1 MVNERGCHVK
11 KVMLAATALSLA
23 FPAAAEARR
32 KAPPPPP
39 PAPVRVVPSDP
50 VQAFYFHHNEA
61 PLWFRNGETRAA
73 LAKLPALLRRAQV
86 EGLAT
91 GPQLA
96 AQVEAATL
104 RAASGGTPADLRA
117 AELLAS
123 NAWVA
128 YVQTIRKAPAGMLFG
143 YPQLAPQ
150 GTRPDQILLTAAAAP
165 SLSQHLDKV
174 ATPNSTY
181 AQLRD
186 AAWAAQQTNPAG
198 GTDGRLLAN
207 LERARVLPS
216 GGRYILVNAA
226 NARLTMF
233 ENGQPVDSMK
243 VVVGKQESPTP
254 MIASM
259 IFYAT
264 FNPYWNVPGNLILK
278 NVGPKALKGGETYL
292 KSQGFEVMSDWTDNA
307 SVVPPSSVDWAAVAS
322 GSKQIRVRQLP
333 GPTNSM
339 GRLKFNFRNS
349 EDIYLHDT
357 PQKEYFAKSVRTLSN
372 GCIRLEDAKRLGR
385 WLMQAEP
392 VPPTAQPELH
402 VKLPQGVP
410 VYVTYL
416 TVQPEGGK
424 LTYLTDHYGWDG
436 RPDRQVAASTQA
448 VRPGL

>member
-1 MVNERGCHVK
+1 VK
-11 KVMLAATALSLA
+11 QLILAATMLSALA
-23 FPAAAEARR
+23 VPAAADARKR
-32 KAPPPPP
+32 PAAPAPA
-39 PAPVRVVPSDP
+39 PAPVRVVPADP
-50 VQAFYFHHNEA
+50 VEAYYFHRGDA
-61 PLWFRNGETRAA
+61 PIWFRNADSRAA
-73 LAKLPALLRRAQV
+73 AAKLPALLRRAQV

-104 RAASGGTPADLRA
+104 RAATSNAPADIRA

-123 NAWVA
+123 NAWVT
-128 YVQTIRKAPAGMLFG
+128 YVQLLKKAPAGMLFG

-150 GTRPDQILLTAAAAP
+150 GSRPDQILLTAAAAP
-165 SLSQHLDKV
+165 SLSLHLDRV
-174 ATPNSTY
+174 ASPNATY

-186 AAWAAQQTNPAG
+186 AAWAGFQANPSAG
-198 GTDGRLLAN
+198 VDGRLLAN
-207 LERARVLPS
+207 LERARVLPT

-226 NARLTMF
+226 DARLTMYD
-233 ENGQPVDSMK
+233 NGQPVDSMK

-259 IFYAT
+259 IFYTT
-264 FNPYWNVPGNLILK
+264 FNPYWNVPGNLIVK
-278 NVGPKALKGGETYL
+278 NVGPKALKNGETYL
-292 KSQGFEVMSDWTDNA
+292 KSQGFEVMSDWTENA
-307 SVVPPSSVDWAAVAS
+307 TVVPASSVDWAAVAS
-322 GSKQIRVRQLP
+322 GAKQIRVRQLP
-333 GPTNSM
+333 GATNSM
-339 GRLKFNFRNS
+339 GRMKFNFRNS

-385 WLMQAEP
+385 WLLQAEP
-392 VPPTAQPELH
+392 VPPTPQPELH

-436 RPDRQVAASTQA
+436 RPDRQAAASTQA
-448 VRPGL
+448 SRPGL

>member
-1 MVNERGCHVK
+1 
-11 KVMLAATALSLA
+11 MLSALA
-23 FPAAAEARR
+23 VPAAADARKR
-32 KAPPPPP
+32 PAAPAPA
-39 PAPVRVVPSDP
+39 PAPVRVVPADP
-50 VQAFYFHHNEA
+50 VEAYYFHRGDA
-61 PLWFRNGETRAA
+61 PIWFRNADSRAA
-73 LAKLPALLRRAQV
+73 AGKLPALLRRAQV

-104 RAASGGTPADLRA
+104 RAATSNAPADIRA

-123 NAWVA
+123 NAWVT
-128 YVQTIRKAPAGMLFG
+128 YVQLLKKAPAGMLFG

-150 GTRPDQILLTAAAAP
+150 GSRPDQILLTAAAAP
-165 SLSQHLDKV
+165 SLSLHLDRV
-174 ATPNSTY
+174 ASPNATY

-186 AAWAAQQTNPAG
+186 AAWAGFQANPSAG
-198 GTDGRLLAN
+198 VDGRLLAN
-207 LERARVLPS
+207 LERARVLPT

-226 NARLTMF
+226 DARLTMYD
-233 ENGQPVDSMK
+233 NGQPVDSMK

-259 IFYAT
+259 IFYTT
-264 FNPYWNVPGNLILK
+264 FNPYWNVPGNLIVK
-278 NVGPKALKGGETYL
+278 NVGPKALKNGETYL
-292 KSQGFEVMSDWTDNA
+292 KSQGFEVMSDWTENA
-307 SVVPPSSVDWAAVAS
+307 AVVPASSVDWAAVAS
-322 GSKQIRVRQLP
+322 GAKQIRVRQLP
-333 GPTNSM
+333 GATNSM
-339 GRLKFNFRNS
+339 GRMKFNFRNS

-385 WLMQAEP
+385 WLLQAEP
-392 VPPTAQPELH
+392 VPPTPQPELH

-436 RPDRQVAASTQA
+436 RPDRQAAASTQA
-448 VRPGL
+448 SRPGL